1 MNSLEKEDLIDKLIK
16 LEDQNEQSQKV
27 ISILDERA
35 GPAVLFSRSESNATS
50 TSISPVT
57 HEIEQVDPEFAS
69 NFRYTTDVSHMLP
82 HNM

>member
-35 GPAVLFSRSESNATS
+35 GPAVFFHVVNRTQHQ
-50 TSISPVT
+50 